1 MNIIS
6 HRGNL
11 NGPDPRNENT
21 ISQIQKAKDNGFDV
35 EVDVW
40 WYKENFWLGHDEPEQ
55 KILKSFLTQGNLW
68 VHAKNLEA
76 VKELQYV
83 DTNWFWHEN
92 DKVTLTRR
100 GNIWCFPGNEVDGGI
115 MVDNGPV
122 PYGQAAK
129 VKVQG
134 VCTDYPLRWKNENSS
149 ITSG

>member
-11 NGPDPRNENT
+11 NGSDPMSENT
-21 ISQIQKAKDNGFDV
+21 ISQVHKARDNGFDV

-40 WYKENFWLGHDEPEQ
+40 WYKQSFWLGHDEPKE
-55 KILKSFLTQGNLW
+55 KIMKSFLTRGNLW

-76 VKELQYV
+76 VRELQYV
-83 DTNWFWHEN
+83 DTNWFWHED

-100 GNIWCFPGNEVDGGI
+100 GNIWCFPGNEVEGGV
-115 MVDNGPV
+115 MVDH
-122 PYGQAAK
+122 GQTTK

-134 VCTDYPLRWKNENSS
+134 VCTDFPLRWKNENRSAA
-149 ITSG
+149 SG